1 MVDRYAGRG
10 AFRNNSSSC
19 SSCGCNDN
27 KDCQKL
33 KQRLQAVDFS
43 LIDTVLYLDAYPDS
57 CEALGYYHKLK
68 KERQMLMEA
77 LSESCNMP
85 ITSFDNACT
94 DSWNWTDSP
103 WPWEPAAN

>member
-85 ITSFDNACT
+85 ITSFDNAST

-103 WPWEPAAN
+103 WEPAAN